1 MYDLPPVEFENWA
14 TIALG
19 GRKNQAQVGD
29 KGKDGRIFPVPG
41 LPVQDAARE
50 NAVSEQQRR
59 DCGIFVACI

>member
-29 KGKDGRIFPVPG
+29 KGKDGRIFPASG
-41 LPVQDAARE
+41 LPVQGATGTKA
-50 NAVSEQQRR
+50 NSEQQRR
-59 DCGIFVACI
+59 DCGIVVACI